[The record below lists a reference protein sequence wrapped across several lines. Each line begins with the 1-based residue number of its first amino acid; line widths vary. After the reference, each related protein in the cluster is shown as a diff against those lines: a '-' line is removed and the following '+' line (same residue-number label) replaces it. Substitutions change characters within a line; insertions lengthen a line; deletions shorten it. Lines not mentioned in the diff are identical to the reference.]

1 MFRFWIKK
9 VLQLIILSLIIIQL
23 SFNSVLAQE
32 VLAPNAKTSPSPNLE
47 NTNRVEKPLS
57 TSTNEDNRRVAPS
70 NKSQPSSRDLSIRKN
85 SSRPQDP
92 YEKYYDAIKK
102 FNDELY
108 GEQG

>member
-1 MFRFWIKK
+1 MFRSWSKK
-9 VLQLIILSLIIIQL
+9 ALQLIILALIIIQL

-32 VLAPNAKTSPSPNLE
+32 ISSPNANTSPSSNVD
-47 NTNRVEKPLS
+47 NTSRVEKPFS
-57 TSTNEDNRRVAPS
+57 TSSTEDNRKVAPS
-70 NKSQPSSRDLSIRKN
+70 NKRQPSSRESSVRKN